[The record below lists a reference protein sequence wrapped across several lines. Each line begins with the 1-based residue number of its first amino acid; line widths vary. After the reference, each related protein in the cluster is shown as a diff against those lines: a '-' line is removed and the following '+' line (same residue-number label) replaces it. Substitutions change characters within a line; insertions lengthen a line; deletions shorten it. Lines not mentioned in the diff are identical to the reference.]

1 MKRHDD
7 KEITAQNLG
16 EMLLRNNTS
25 MTRGEFFHWLSPI
38 LSSKG
43 SGIRCGD
50 VAIPEGLGEKHYP
63 VVMTDAAAVPEH
75 GLTIDE
81 MFGAALHVLE
91 GPLIGAIIA
100 ENKVAWNDVDL
111 DTVPNNGSGALFSVV
126 INKKCKFTAIYE
138 SGPDYIRIASITGK
152 TDDSIINPRYFIIE
166 VDEYG
171 AISCPSMVA
180 DDPSLQDKLAEM
192 EADKSEN

>member
-1 MKRHDD
+1 M
-7 KEITAQNLG
+7 
-16 EMLLRNNTS
+16 
-25 MTRGEFFHWLSPI
+25 
-38 LSSKG
+38 
-43 SGIRCGD
+43 RCL
-50 VAIPEGLGEKHYP
+50 APP
-63 VVMTDAAAVPEH
+63 S
-75 GLTIDE
+75 
-81 MFGAALHVLE
+81 HVLE
-91 GPLIGAIIA
+91 DPLIGAIIA

>member
-1 MKRHDD
+1 MC
-7 KEITAQNLG
+7 
-16 EMLLRNNTS
+16 
-25 MTRGEFFHWLSPI
+25 
-38 LSSKG
+38 
-43 SGIRCGD
+43 IRD
-50 VAIPEGLGEKHYP
+50 R
-63 VVMTDAAAVPEH
+63 
-75 GLTIDE
+75 
-81 MFGAALHVLE
+81 FGAALHVLE
-91 GPLIGAIIA
+91 DPLIGAIIA

-180 DDPSLQDKLAEM
+180 DEDVYKRQPLWTTQKVMAGISATLSMTGSLRRGWRSA
-192 EADKSEN
+192 SW

>member
-1 MKRHDD
+1 M
-7 KEITAQNLG
+7 
-16 EMLLRNNTS
+16 
-25 MTRGEFFHWLSPI
+25 
-38 LSSKG
+38 
-43 SGIRCGD
+43 
-50 VAIPEGLGEKHYP
+50 
-63 VVMTDAAAVPEH
+63 
-75 GLTIDE
+75 
-81 MFGAALHVLE
+81 
-91 GPLIGAIIA
+91 
-100 ENKVAWNDVDL
+100 DL